1 MRSISHSLIIPFM
14 AGLIL
19 LPGFS
24 VNAVQAEMEDQP
36 PIRVALWEQH
46 DSLDRQIIQLESR
59 IAQAQGEVET
69 EKDQSLDAP
78 LTMARLLPEGET
90 LKEEEAEVS
99 VLEEIM
105 VQGTYLDPFEEENL
119 EKVEDPWEGY
129 NTTMFA
135 FNQGVDR
142 YVLKPV
148 AQGYHWIVPDP
159 AEEAIGNALH
169 NIGFVPRVVNNLLQ
183 GKGSQAGIELGRFLV
198 NSTLGIA
205 GLFDVAG
212 KGFGLEAPEEEDTG
226 QTLAVYGVNPGP
238 YVVFPFLRPM
248 TVRDGVGYLGDL
260 VMDPLNY
267 VLPFVGQ
274 LARRGGETVNTR
286 SQNFDRFQ
294 GVEEG
299 TLDLY
304 AAVRD
309 AYVQSRAKAIQD

>member
-1 MRSISHSLIIPFM
+1 MRSISYSLIIPFM

-24 VNAVQAEMEDQP
+24 VNAVQAEMEDQT

-69 EKDQSLDAP
+69 EKDQTLDAP
-78 LTMARLLPEGET
+78 LTMARLLPERET
-90 LKEEEAEVS
+90 LEAEEAEVS

-105 VQGTYLDPFEEENL
+105 VQDTYLDPFDEENL

-129 NTTMFA
+129 NSTMFA

-159 AEEAIGNALH
+159 AEEAIGNAFH
-169 NIGFVPRVVNNLLQ
+169 NIGFVPRFVNNVFQ
-183 GKGSQAGIELGRFLV
+183 GKGTQAGVEVGRFLINTTV
-198 NSTLGIA
+198 GVA
-205 GLFDVAG
+205 GLFDVA
-212 KGFGLEAPEEEDTG
+212 KDGFGLETVDDEDTG
-226 QTLAVYGVNPGP
+226 QTLAVHGVKPGP
-238 YVVFPFLRPM
+238 YVVLPLLPPM
-248 TVRDGVGYLGDL
+248 TVRDGVGFIGDL
-260 VMDPLNY
+260 AMDPLNY

-286 SQNFDRFQ
+286 SQNLDRFQ

-309 AYVQSRAKAIQD
+309 AYVQSRAKAIQN